1 MTTTDWILD
10 SALVLVVLRQI
21 RWSRI
26 DALFLLVPIGIVSFV
41 AYKYLNPIPTG
52 GNDLLLI
59 SAFAALGTFLGVA
72 GGLTTHVRRDGKRI
86 FVRAGFTAATL
97 WVLGMGARLAF
108 AVWTAHSG
116 GPTLVRFSEQHH
128 ITSVQAW
135 VSGLILM
142 VLCEVGTRVG
152 TILIRAAAAKRG
164 AGAGAG
170 VGSGAAV
177 AAVVA
182 VPSVQPV
189 PLAAA
194 TVGAQP
200 TSATPAPA
208 AVHASAPASASAL
221 ASAATS
227 PANAGSAAQR
237 MSSSVS
243 ASR

>member
-10 SALVLVVLRQI
+10 IALVLVVFRQI

-26 DALFLLVPIGIVSFV
+26 DAFFLLVPIGIVGFV

-59 SAFAALGTFLGVA
+59 GSFAALGTLLGVSGGITTHLRRDA
-72 GGLTTHVRRDGKRI
+72 GGRV
-86 FVRAGFTAATL
+86 FVRAGFAAATL
-97 WVLGMGARLAF
+97 WVLGMGARLGF
-108 AVWTAHSG
+108 AIWTEHSG

-152 TILIRAAAAKRG
+152 TILIRAAATKGRDQG
-164 AGAGAG
+164 R
-170 VGSGAAV
+170 SI
-177 AAVVA
+177 
-182 VPSVQPV
+182 P
-189 PLAAA
+189 AAA
-194 TVGAQP
+194 AQ
-200 TSATPAPA
+200 
-208 AVHASAPASASAL
+208 ASVAR
-221 ASAATS
+221 
-227 PANAGSAAQR
+227 R